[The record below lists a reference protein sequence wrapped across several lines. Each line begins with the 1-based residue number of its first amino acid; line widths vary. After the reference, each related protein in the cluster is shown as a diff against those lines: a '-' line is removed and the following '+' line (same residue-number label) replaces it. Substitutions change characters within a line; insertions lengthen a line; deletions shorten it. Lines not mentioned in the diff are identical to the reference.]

1 MLSLITYHLR
11 RGLRGLC
18 LGALL
23 AGCAAPAAQPR
34 GKIAFLLP
42 ETKTTRYE
50 SHDLPNFR
58 AQLQARGFDVAN
70 NLIYSN
76 ANQDA
81 AAQQQQAEAALTN
94 GARVL
99 VLDPVDSNSATAIA
113 ELARARGVPV
123 IAYDRLIT
131 GSDAVDY
138 YVSFNNREVGRLQGE
153 ALVAALAGVPQPTIV
168 MLNGSPLD
176 NNTVA
181 YKEGAYAALQGR
193 VIIAKEYDIPDWSPD
208 QAQEAMAQA
217 LTALGNRVD
226 GVYSANDGMA
236 GGAIAAMKAAGLDPL
251 PPVTGQDA
259 ELAAIQR
266 ILVGEQH
273 MTVYKAIHQEAAAA
287 AELAYV
293 LWLGQTPDPALFNA
307 QVDNGR
313 LPVPAILL
321 TPVAVTRANLGTTN
335 FADKFWQL
343 ADVCAGEY
351 AAACARAGLPL
362 NEATP

>member
-1 MLSLITYHLR
+1 MRHLAYR
-11 RGLRGLC
+11 LYRGLIWLW
-18 LGALL
+18 LSALVL
-23 AGCAAPAAQPR
+23 GCAAPPAEPR

-50 SHDLPNFR
+50 SHDLPSFR
-58 AQLQARGFDVAN
+58 AQLEARGFDVAN

-113 ELARARGVPV
+113 ALARARGVPV

-181 YKEGAYAALQGR
+181 YKEGAYAALRGR
-193 VIIAKEYDIPDWSPD
+193 VVIAKEYDILDWSPD
-208 QAQEAMAQA
+208 QAQEAMA
-217 LTALGNRVD
+217 
-226 GVYSANDGMA
+226 
-236 GGAIAAMKAAGLDPL
+236 
-251 PPVTGQDA
+251 
-259 ELAAIQR
+259 
-266 ILVGEQH
+266 GEQH
-273 MTVYKAIHQEAAAA
+273 MTVYKAIQLEAAAA
-287 AELAYV
+287 AELAYL
-293 LWLGQTPDPALFNA
+293 LWSGKTPDPDRFNA
-307 QVDNGR
+307 SVDNGR
-313 LPVPAILL
+313 IQVPAILL
-321 TPVAVTRANLGTTN
+321 PPVAVTRANLRDTILADN
-335 FADKFWQL
+335 FWDVT
-343 ADVCAGEY
+343 DVCAGEY
-351 AAACARAGLPL
+351 AAACARAGLSLSDVRP
-362 NEATP
+362 

>member
-1 MLSLITYHLR
+1 MQHLITLT
-11 RGLRGLC
+11 LMITV
-18 LGALL
+18 L
-23 AGCAAPAAQPR
+23 AACAAPAVEPR
-34 GKIAFLLP
+34 GKIALLLP

-58 AQLQARGFDVAN
+58 AQLQARGFDVGA

-81 AAQQQQAEAALTN
+81 AAQQRQAEAALTN

-138 YVSFNNREVGRLQGE
+138 YVSFNNRQVGHLQAE
-153 ALVAALAGVPQPTIV
+153 ALLAALADIPLPTIV

-176 NNTVA
+176 NNTVG
-181 YKEGAYAALQGR
+181 YKEGAHAVLANQ
-193 VIIAKEYDIPDWSPD
+193 VVIAKEYDIPDWSPD
-208 QAQEAMAQA
+208 KAQEFMAQA
-217 LTALGNRVD
+217 LIALGNRVD
-226 GVYSANDGMA
+226 GVYVANDGMA

-273 MTVYKAIHQEAAAA
+273 MTVYKAIQHEAAAA
-287 AELAYV
+287 ADLAYT
-293 LWLGQTPDPALFNA
+293 LWQGRLPDPALFNTH
-307 QVDNGR
+307 VDNGR
-313 LPVPAILL
+313 IQVPAILL
-321 TPVAVTRANLGTTN
+321 TPIGVTRANVHATI
-335 FADKFWQL
+335 FADNFWEV
-343 ADVCAGEY
+343 ADVCVGEY
-351 AAACARAGLPL
+351 AQACLRAGIDLSQTEP
-362 NEATP
+362 